1 MDLVTLGAL
10 SKNALFS
17 KLKTGAKGL
26 TSREVAVR
34 LKTYGPNQVDR
45 ETLSWWRLL
54 VKQFASPFVYLLGAS
69 AVLSF
74 IFHDQISGWM
84 IVAFVVLNALLGFF
98 QEYHAEKAVAMLQA
112 ILRPTCTVF
121 RNGKEERVP
130 CIELVPGDICLV
142 EVGDII
148 PADGVIIETEACLC
162 DESVLTGESFPSTKQ
177 EAELLRAGTKVTQGW
192 AKFCVVNT
200 GRTTSLGTI
209 AKLTS
214 ETAAEGSYQ
223 KSIRRLSVAILW
235 FVVIAVA
242 VTFVLRLVFQG
253 DSTLTWIQF
262 AIFSVALAVS
272 VVPETLPL
280 VVTICLSRG
289 ALLMAKKQVVVK
301 RLSSIEDLGS
311 IEILCTDKTGT
322 LTENRLR
329 VGEIREYTGN
339 ARILALQCVEAARL
353 KNPADLD
360 PFSRALIQ
368 GLSKED
374 QRILAASSLK
384 AHLPFDPRRKRVTAF
399 VMGREGG
406 QVISCGAAEEVLKLC
421 THVPTSFRTWV
432 LEQGKEGRRVLA
444 VATRTHSGRKVG
456 ADLERE
462 ERAMTLSGGISFEDP
477 LKATACSALQQIHA
491 LGVKV
496 KMLTG
501 DSPEVAAAIAKRV
514 GLIKDA
520 SEVLTGEAFLKLSAA
535 ARLKSVKTCA
545 VFARVDPKQKY
556 IIIQEL
562 QRHGSVGFM
571 GEGIND
577 APALKLANVG
587 IAVKEASDIAR
598 EAADIILLDKGL
610 DVIAQGMTT
619 GRHVFVNIGK
629 YIRAT
634 LISNFGNFFAVVVSL
649 FFIPTLP
656 MLPIQI
662 LLLNL
667 LSDFPM
673 TAICFDRVT
682 EGEARMPVKFSIRP
696 LLFFCLTLG
705 VVSTVFD
712 FLFFAIYQSI
722 APTHLQ
728 VMWFLASVFT
738 ELLLIFSIRSSK
750 WFFQAVRPPL
760 ALWGATVLAAAAAL
774 FVTFVSP
781 FAEWFSFPRPTA
793 SLLTITAGLVILY
806 FLLTDVVKHLY
817 LRWTS
822 SRSQNVHPGPST
834 PLYLVTGG
842 AGFIG
847 SHVVDGLI
855 EAGYAVRVFD
865 NLYNGKREQVHPEAE
880 LIMGDVM
887 DYEALERA
895 MVGVDGVFHLAAL
908 PRVAYSVEFPHTS
921 AHVNLD
927 GTLHVLEAARKNGVK
942 RVVFSSTSAIYGNST
957 REKQSPSDPV
967 DLLNPYALH
976 KYMGEELAIQY
987 QRLYGLQ
994 TVCLR
999 YFNVYGPRM
1008 DDEGGYGSVIA
1019 IFRKQRSQGKPLT
1032 IEGDGSQGRD
1042 FVFVSDVARANVLA
1056 MRSDRVG
1063 AGEILNV
1070 GTGSTTT
1077 VKEIARIFGGKQR
1090 RKPARSNDVAHTRAD
1105 IAQTTTLLG
1114 WKPEVSFEEG
1124 LKQLL

>member
-26 TSREVAVR
+26 MSREVAVR

-112 ILRPTCTVF
+112 ILRPVCTVL
-121 RNGKEERVP
+121 RNGKEERIP
-130 CIELVPGDICLV
+130 CVELVPGDICLV

-148 PADGVIIETEACLC
+148 PADGVIVEAEACLC
-162 DESVLTGESFPSTKQ
+162 DESVLTGESFPASKQ
-177 EAELLRAGTKVTQGW
+177 VSEPLHAGTKVTEGW
-192 AKFCVVNT
+192 ATFCVVNT
-200 GRTTSLGTI
+200 GRATSLGTI

-223 KSIRRLSVAILW
+223 RSIRRLSVAILW

-253 DSTLTWIQF
+253 DSTLTWVQF

-329 VGEIREYTGN
+329 VGEIREYEGN
-339 ARILALQCVEAARL
+339 VRLLALQSVEGVCL
-353 KNPADLD
+353 KNPVDLD
-360 PFSRALIQ
+360 PFSRALMQ

-374 QRILAASSLK
+374 HRLLRASTLK

-399 VMGREGG
+399 VVGPEGG
-406 QVISCGAAEEVLKLC
+406 AVISCGAAEEVLKLC
-421 THVPTSFRTWV
+421 THTPASFRTWM
-432 LEQGKEGRRVLA
+432 LQQGKEGRRVLV
-444 VATRTHSGRKVG
+444 VAIRTHSAKQKIG
-456 ADLERE
+456 ADLEQE
-462 ERAMTLSGGISFEDP
+462 EIGMILAGGISFEDP
-477 LKATACSALQQIHA
+477 LKATACSALQQIHD

-535 ARLKSVKTCA
+535 ARRKSVKTCA

-634 LISNFGNFFAVVVSL
+634 LISNFGNFFAVVISL

-682 EGEARMPVKFSIRP
+682 EGEARVPVKFSIRP

-750 WFFQAVRPPL
+750 WFFQAVRPPM
-760 ALWGATVLAAAAAL
+760 ALWGATALAAGCAL
-774 FVTFVSP
+774 FVTYIPP
-781 FAEWFSFPRPTA
+781 FTTWFSFPRPTA
-793 SLLTITAGLVILY
+793 SLLAITAGLVVLY
-806 FLLTDVVKHLY
+806 FLMTD
-817 LRWTS
+817 
-822 SRSQNVHPGPST
+822 
-834 PLYLVTGG
+834 
-842 AGFIG
+842 I
-847 SHVVDGLI
+847 
-855 EAGYAVRVFD
+855 
-865 NLYNGKREQVHPEAE
+865 
-880 LIMGDVM
+880 
-887 DYEALERA
+887 
-895 MVGVDGVFHLAAL
+895 
-908 PRVAYSVEFPHTS
+908 
-921 AHVNLD
+921 
-927 GTLHVLEAARKNGVK
+927 VK
-942 RVVFSSTSAIYGNST
+942 RVYLHWTSIRT
-957 REKQSPSDPV
+957 
-967 DLLNPYALH
+967 
-976 KYMGEELAIQY
+976 
-987 QRLYGLQ
+987 
-994 TVCLR
+994 
-999 YFNVYGPRM
+999 
-1008 DDEGGYGSVIA
+1008 
-1019 IFRKQRSQGKPLT
+1019 
-1032 IEGDGSQGRD
+1032 
-1042 FVFVSDVARANVLA
+1042 
-1056 MRSDRVG
+1056 
-1063 AGEILNV
+1063 
-1070 GTGSTTT
+1070 
-1077 VKEIARIFGGKQR
+1077 
-1090 RKPARSNDVAHTRAD
+1090 
-1105 IAQTTTLLG
+1105 
-1114 WKPEVSFEEG
+1114 
-1124 LKQLL
+1124 